1 MVYITKI
8 PEKNL
13 RFCNVFKNYR
23 IILKPDIFY
32 RIFFRFIRKC
42 GCCDKHPG
50 VVPAERSFAG
60 LAPAR
65 RVCDNNNYQLKKY
78 HISSNLCILLYN
90 MGYGDWY
97 GRTHCLWCLLFEPIF
112 LMLIIFG
119 YFFYK
124 KRFWLKN
131 SKNTKDKTFWH
142 TSL

>member
-50 VVPAERSFAG
+50 VVPAEHSFAG

-65 RVCDNNNYQLKKY
+65 RVCDNINYQLKKY

-142 TSL
+142 TNL